1 MSTSYFFVRT
11 PIQLYNAIEAKIKFC
26 KETKCNLIILSDYP
40 PTLSQ
45 FERLIDSK
53 MWSEVYIPW
62 GKYKTLTKFK
72 LFNRLLNVNRH
83 IDTGFTTQQLT
94 SVGLDDCVVKQDEDA
109 PQVPNTNAM
118 IGLLIN
124 AVQVLQDKV
133 KELEKEKVFTLKS
146 HIV

>member
-1 MSTSYFFVRT
+1 MLFTNLSGTAVGSIDGPDLTNIPTINGLVPASDRRVKDNIQKIDEKKKMERYNKLNKIDVVSY
-11 PIQLYNAIEAKIKFC
+11 
-26 KETKCNLIILSDYP
+26 DY
-40 PTLSQ
+40 
-45 FERLIDSK
+45 K
-53 MWSEVYIPW
+53 NMN
-62 GKYKTLTKFK
+62 G
-72 LFNRLLNVNRH
+72 LLNINRH

-94 SVGLDDCVVKQDEDA
+94 SVGLDDCVVKQDHDA

-133 KELEKEKVFTLKS
+133 KELEKEKPFTLKS